1 MDIFYYICNELIFLN
16 TNYMNETTQRLLN
29 LFKTKPYSIEMGAGR
44 ISKWQHCSIEEVKQ
58 ARIIYYNSLK
68 QETPKSR
75 TVNILVL
82 DIETSP
88 LKAYV
93 WSRWRQNIYLDQTIS
108 EWFML
113 CWSAKWLG
121 EEEVFG
127 ERLNAVE
134 VAAENDKR
142 IVTSLWKLLDEAD
155 IVIAHNSKRFDIPKM
170 NSRFLLNELPPP
182 SPYKQIDTKEVSA
195 KQFGFSSN
203 KLDAL
208 LIYFGEERKFDTDF
222 EIWVKCMNGDE
233 EALEYML
240 TYNKKD
246 VTQLEKVYLKL
257 RPYIKGHPNLGVYS
271 MIEDNQCGHCG
282 STSLIANG
290 TTYTNISQYSTYRCT
305 SCGAISRTRTTT
317 NTINKRKKL
326 LTTIN

>member
-1 MDIFYYICNELIFLN
+1 
-16 TNYMNETTQRLLN
+16 MNETTQKLLK
-29 LFKTKPYSIEMGAGR
+29 LFKDKPYVINMGAGK
-44 ISKWQHCSIEEVKQ
+44 ISKRYHCSIEDVKQ
-58 ARIIYYNSLK
+58 ARIVHYNNIK
-68 QETPKSR
+68 KEIPKKR
-75 TVNILVL
+75 NVNILIL

-127 ERLNAVE
+127 ERLNKQE
-134 VAAENDKR
+134 VLHENDKR
-142 IVTSLWKLLDEAD
+142 ITTSLWKLLDQAD
-155 IVIAHNSKRFDIPKM
+155 IVIAHNGKRFDIPKI

-208 LIYFGEERKFDTDF
+208 LIYFGEERKLDTDF
-222 EIWVKCMNGDE
+222 ELWVKCMNGDE

-257 RPYIKGHPNLGVYS
+257 RPYIKGHPNIGVYT
-271 MIEDNQCGHCG
+271 MLEENQCGHCG
-282 STSLIANG
+282 STSLISNG
-290 TTYTNISQYSTYRCT
+290 TTFTNISQYNTYRCT
-305 SCGAISRTRTTT
+305 DCGAISRSRTTT
-317 NTINKRKKL
+317 NTTVKRKKL
-326 LTTIN
+326 LTTLN